1 MKINLLRM
9 LALLWTTV
17 MFMASAQEI
26 PADREGVM
34 LLPMPRTAKPVPT
47 FFSAAVD
54 LRARRAFDHIETVA
68 NIRYQLHQGAGE
80 RMSLSLTG
88 EGEITEVIGEGL
100 TDWSL
105 RRDAA
110 GQRFLDVRVNAAAE
124 AKEWTIVVRSR
135 LNLTAS
141 MKACDLWLPG
151 QGDAVGFTIQVAL
164 IDEGMESARVI
175 EVENLSPVDQSKH
188 KKFMGA
194 GRPRLRLDISQSEG
208 EISFRDSQL
217 RGTVS
222 ADQRSVSFV
231 FQAVAQVKRA
241 GVTMEFCRGTIAL
254 TDAGAGDGWHMSL
267 RPEGEDSVYDWK
279 AEREGE
285 IPVEIRFDLPLT
297 QMGDWRLLDFA
308 IPAGVVV
315 PLWLEGLASTI
326 QFDATKPVVPTWQG
340 SQWRGFLPADGRVL
354 LGWRAGREVAD
365 GALFFFSTEIT
376 DLRAGSGL
384 LRQSTQ
390 IDVRILQGKLPSLSL
405 QLHGPGEVLAVKGE
419 QVVGWSVRESEG
431 KRLLTLQLNRAME
444 GTGRIAIEAQMPL
457 GDFPVKTTGLRVEP
471 IGSLRHSGWLR
482 IANEGAVKIEVA
494 SADGLIQLA
503 PEQFPIAAKDLR
515 QSFVYRF
522 PAAQYA
528 YQVAAD
534 HVLPETSVNE
544 LTTYELA
551 ETDRR
556 IIADLEIDI
565 REAPLREWEI
575 LVPQDYTV
583 VLCQGA
589 AVADYALATTASDG
603 YRVLKVIFRDAVKDR
618 QLIQL
623 RLEKNEAAKAGPW
636 VLTPL
641 RFPGAKSHRGF
652 IGVAA
657 AAGYRMTGGERA
669 QLTEVPLSYF
679 PRQQQGL
686 QQAYRIKESAWT
698 ATMNAEALGQSIQA
712 DVFHLYSVKEGAVY
726 GSVLFNYFVV
736 GAPASEWRVQIPES
750 IGNMEITGQNIG
762 HEWRREGNVLVVPLS
777 RPLLGAGTM
786 LLSFE
791 QPIQSTGG
799 AISPGEIRPLN
810 VQSESGYVQVVS
822 PLQVDFEVTE
832 VKGNV
837 LPLQANELPSDYRVL
852 SAAPTLCAWQYT
864 ARDFSI
870 GLAFQWFKT
879 GETVEQ
885 VVDFVKLASQVSRDG
900 QLVTEARF
908 FVKSKRREALRMK
921 LPEGAILLETKVN
934 EITANPRLDQGEI
947 VIPLPQKNDLNQAV
961 EVLLRYG
968 TSSPK
973 PTKVALQAPVLQAP
987 TVIGEWS
994 VTGDEGQVLRPLSG
1008 TVEMVRM
1015 PLWEDGFEWLSRH
1028 AGIGWAFALFVGI
1041 SLIFSRSS
1049 AWSGAVLLAGGLIAL
1064 VLVFRST
1071 GTTSAATTTLHYAA
1085 PVVKAGALM
1094 MVEIGNHSV
1103 WSAALGSAF
1112 WIGLGLGIFVIA
1124 RGWFMRDKWWLGC
1137 GIMLCAVGLLSI
1149 RNGMPLFFAVVSALL
1164 LVTAIFRLR
1173 RAMLKT
1179 VMPAAAT
1186 LMCMLITWMP
1196 KAQAQE
1202 LSTEKTAERMT
1213 YDCQIKQQRLFGEV
1227 EVTVRAEAG
1236 DRFGLLQAPAVLG
1249 EFAGEGLRVIR
1260 EMRGDQAVYVIVA
1273 DQQGLLTARAK
1284 FEMPLPQAQQ
1294 PWKFPTALAAVR
1306 KVSLRWDQGGWA
1318 FASAAEARV
1327 EPLQTGNDQL
1337 SAATMWL
1344 KPMAQVEIVPQAR
1357 QRDVKNEASVFFVES
1372 SQLMIPLP
1380 GVVNGRH
1387 SLLVRP
1393 SQGQVT
1399 ELLMQVPAGFTVSDV
1414 TDGPTGVWRFDP
1426 QKSELRVAIE
1436 PAQSQ
1441 AFHLTVHTQRGMAA
1455 LPVDMNLEPL
1465 RVRGAAGEVGLF
1477 ALAFADDAQPEKV
1490 TAKGMAAVNPDDFE
1504 GKLLPRDAKGEPL
1517 VTLQQVY
1524 RFGGAAASLQGRI
1537 SPVAAEMRAETWQ
1550 VLSLGDDRI
1559 VLSADLAVTITRA
1572 GMFRLLLEIPQGL
1585 EIESASGAA
1594 LSHWTEA
1601 ETNGTRLMTLHL
1613 NGRTMGRQQFQLS
1626 FTGAGT
1632 GAQKKWSLP
1641 RLVLREATRE
1651 SGILTIV
1658 PEQGMRIGVVERE
1671 HVSPMDP
1678 RDLVDAPQSH
1688 AKAAQRIGALAFRLL
1703 QNDWRMGL
1711 SIDELDPWVTAQVFH
1726 EVTLRE
1732 GQLSTKAEIIYQI
1745 ENAAMKQL
1753 RLRLPGLNEAAI
1765 GTVRATGANVADFLK
1780 VSGEK
1785 DVWEVRFQR
1794 GITGSAAV
1802 NLEYQ
1807 QQLPDGSSDTIAPL
1821 RLLEAKQVTYYAAI
1835 RSGGRMELSVEE
1847 NLPDGWLA
1855 TDWAAMQ
1862 VAMPKLRNVV
1872 SPALSFKVTNLESNL
1887 KLSFQRHQLADIQK
1901 MRVADGILTT
1911 LLSSRGEA
1919 LTAVKLQVQVA
1930 EKGTLRL
1937 RLPKG
1942 AELYNVLVNDEGASL
1957 VREGDDWLFYVFPAA
1972 DPQKPA
1978 SVRFV
1983 YASAAGDAL
1992 KLEGPSLSV
2001 PMENLTWRVLV
2012 PEGWRLQD
2020 HEGDF
2025 DLKNQ
2030 NRIGAF
2036 RLENYQSFV
2045 TARKASS
2052 SAEAVALFDQASNWI
2067 SQGDQERASI
2077 ALGNAARNG
2086 LLDEA
2091 SNEDARVQLRELRTQ
2106 QAVLGL
2112 NTRRQKMFLDNK
2124 SQSGADN
2131 RQLEQAAQVNPLLQG
2146 KYNYDPKQF
2155 DRFIEG
2161 NTADENA
2168 ALSAIAQRIVNQQ
2181 LAAEP
2186 APSGL
2191 EISVPER
2198 GSILTFGRSIQVDGG
2213 KPLHLQLTLEPERKT
2228 RYGLCVAVCAL
2239 LSAAVVVSRKR
2250 KPPTAAAAQ

>member
-1 MKINLLRM
+1 MKTNLLRM
-9 LALLWTTV
+9 MALLWAAV
-17 MFMASAQEI
+17 LAMASAQEL

-47 FFSAAVD
+47 FFSAVVD

-80 RMSLSLTG
+80 RMSLSLSG

-124 AKEWTIVVRSR
+124 AKEWTIVVRTR
-135 LNLTAS
+135 LPVTPAI
-141 MKACDLWLPG
+141 KACDLWLPG
-151 QGDAVGFTIQVAL
+151 QGDAVGFSIQVAL
-164 IDEGMESARVI
+164 VDEGMKSARVI

-188 KKFMGA
+188 LKFMGS

-208 EISFRDSQL
+208 EIGFRDSQL
-217 RGTVS
+217 RGTVA

-231 FQAVAQVKRA
+231 FQATAQVKRA
-241 GVTMEFCRGTIAL
+241 GATMEFCRGAIAL

-267 RPEGEDSVYDWK
+267 RPEGDTYVYDWK
-279 AEREGE
+279 ADREGE
-285 IPVEIRFDLPLT
+285 VPVQIRFDVPLT

-315 PLWLEGLASTI
+315 PLWLEGLSATM

-340 SQWRGFLPADGRVL
+340 NQWRGFLPADGRVL

-376 DLRAGSGL
+376 ELRVCSGL

-390 IDVRILQGKLPSLSL
+390 IDVRILQGKLPNLSL
-405 QLHGPGEVLAVKGE
+405 QLHGMGEVLAVKGE
-419 QVVGWSVRESEG
+419 QVVGWSVKETEG

-457 GDFPVKTTGLRVEP
+457 GDFPVKTSGLRVEP

-494 SADGLIQLA
+494 SSNGLIQLA

-528 YQVAAD
+528 YQVGAD
-534 HVLPETSVNE
+534 HVLPETSIHE

-565 REAPLREWEI
+565 REAPLREWEV

-589 AVADYALATTASDG
+589 AVADYALATQASDG
-603 YRVLKVIFRDAVKDR
+603 YRVLKVIFREAVKDR

-736 GAPASEWRVQIPES
+736 GAPASEWRVQIPGS

-791 QPIQSTGG
+791 QPIQSAGG

-822 PLQVDFEVTE
+822 PLQVDFEVTA
-832 VKGNV
+832 VSGNV

-885 VVDFVKLASQVSRDG
+885 VVDFVKLASQISRDG

-934 EITANPRLDQGEI
+934 EITANPRLDKGEI

-968 TSSPK
+968 TSSKK
-973 PTKVALQAPVLQAP
+973 PTKVTLQAPVLQAP

-994 VTGDEGQVLRPLSG
+994 VTGDEGQVLRPLGG

-1015 PLWEDGFEWLSRH
+1015 PTWEDGFEWLSRH
-1028 AGIGWAFALFVGI
+1028 VASALGLGLLIGVAAL
-1041 SLIFSRSS
+1041 LSRFPV
-1049 AWSGAVLLAGGLIAL
+1049 WSGVLLLAGSLIAAA
-1064 VLVFRST
+1064 LVFGST
-1071 GTTSAATTTLHYAA
+1071 GTGTATTSTLHYAA
-1085 PVVKAGALM
+1085 PVVKAGATM
-1094 MVEIGNHSV
+1094 MMEIGNAPV
-1103 WSAALGSAF
+1103 WSTMLGRAF
-1112 WIGLGLGIFVIA
+1112 WLGLVCGGIALA
-1124 RGWFMRDKWWLGC
+1124 RGWWRRDSWWMGGGL
-1137 GIMLCAVGLLSI
+1137 MLVALGLLSI
-1149 RNGMPLFFAVVSALL
+1149 RNGMPLFFALVAILL
-1164 LVTAIFRLR
+1164 FATAVLRLR
-1173 RAMLKT
+1173 RAMIKS
-1179 VMPAAAT
+1179 VMPATAALLC
-1186 LMCMLITWMP
+1186 LMIAGMP

-1202 LSTEKTAERMT
+1202 LSAEKTAERMI

-1236 DRFGLLQAPAVLG
+1236 DRFGLMQAPAVLG
-1249 EFAGEGLRVIR
+1249 EFAGEGLRVMR

-1273 DQQGLLTARAK
+1273 DQTGMLTARAK

-1294 PWKFPTALAAVR
+1294 PWQLPTALAAVR
-1306 KVSLRWDQGGWA
+1306 KLSLRWDQGGWA
-1318 FASAAEARV
+1318 FASAAAARV
-1327 EPLQTGNDQL
+1327 EPLPTVNDQL
-1337 SAATMWL
+1337 SAATLWL

-1357 QRDVKNEASVFFVES
+1357 QRDAKNEPSVFFVES

-1399 ELLMQVPAGFTVSDV
+1399 ELLMRVPAGFTVSDV

-1426 QKSELRVAIE
+1426 NKSELRVAIE
-1436 PAQSQ
+1436 PAQTQ
-1441 AFHLTVHTQRGMAA
+1441 AFHLTVHTQRGTAA
-1455 LPVDMNLEPL
+1455 LPVEMTLEPL
-1465 RVRGAAGEVGLF
+1465 RVMGAAGEVGLL
-1477 ALAFADDAQPEKV
+1477 ALGFGDDAQPEKV
-1490 TAKGMAAVNPDDFE
+1490 TAKGLAAVNPDDFD
-1504 GKLLPRDAKGEPL
+1504 GKILPRDGNGAAL

-1524 RFGGAAASLQGRI
+1524 RFGSAPASLQARI

-1585 EIESASGAA
+1585 EIESASGAS

-1601 ETNGTRLMTLHL
+1601 ENNGTRLMTLHL
-1613 NGRTMGRQQFQLS
+1613 NSRTMGRQQFQLS

-1632 GAQKKWSLP
+1632 GAQKNWTVP
-1641 RLVLREATRE
+1641 RLILREATRE

-1658 PEQGMRIGVVERE
+1658 PEQGMRIGVTERE
-1671 HVSPMDP
+1671 NVSPMDP
-1678 RDLVDAPQSH
+1678 RDLTEAPQAH
-1688 AKAAQRIGALAFRLL
+1688 AKAALRIGALAFRLL
-1703 QNDWRMGL
+1703 QKDWRLAL
-1711 SIDELDPWVTAQVFH
+1711 SIDELEPWVTAQVFH
-1726 EVTLRE
+1726 EVVLRE
-1732 GQLSTKAEIIYQI
+1732 GQLSTKAEVIYQI
-1745 ENAAMKQL
+1745 ENAAMKKL
-1753 RLRLPGLNEAAI
+1753 RLRLPGMNEATV
-1765 GTVRATGANVADFLK
+1765 GTVRATGPNVADFLK
-1780 VSGEK
+1780 VEGET

-1794 GITGSAAV
+1794 GVTGSTTV
-1802 NLEYQ
+1802 NLEFQ
-1807 QQLPDGSSDTIAPL
+1807 QQLPEGSSDTITPL
-1821 RLLEAKQVTYYAAI
+1821 RLLEAKQVSYFTAI
-1835 RSGGRMELSVEE
+1835 RSGGRMELSVDAT
-1847 NLPDGWLA
+1847 LPDGWLA
-1855 TDWAAMQ
+1855 TDWAAIQ
-1862 VAMPKLRNVV
+1862 AALPKLRNVV
-1872 SPALSFKVTNLESNL
+1872 SPALSFKVTNVETSL
-1887 KLSFQRHQLADIQK
+1887 KLSFQRHQLADIRK
-1901 MRVADGILTT
+1901 MRVADGMLTT

-1937 RLPKG
+1937 RLPQG

-2030 NRIGAF
+2030 SRLGAF

-2045 TARKASS
+2045 SARKASS
-2052 SAEAVALFDQASNWI
+2052 SAEAVALFDQASSWI
-2067 SQGDQERASI
+2067 SKGDQERASI

-2131 RQLEQAAQVNPLLQG
+2131 QQLEQAAQVNPLLQG
-2146 KYNYDPKQF
+2146 KFNYDPKQF

-2168 ALSAIAQRIVNQQ
+2168 ALNAIAQRIVNQQ

-2191 EISVPER
+2191 EINVPER
-2198 GSILTFGRSIQVDGG
+2198 GSMLTFSRSIQVDGG
-2213 KPLHLQLTLEPERKT
+2213 KPMHLQLTLEPERKT
-2228 RYGLCVAVCAL
+2228 RYGLAFLFCAL
-2239 LSAAVVVSRKR
+2239 LAAAVVFSRKR
-2250 KPPTAAAAQ
+2250 KVVPPAH